1 MKIDNKN
8 IVIGILVLAV
18 GGLAYVYLKK
28 KNKDKAEVSGDAVL
42 NGAIVPT
49 NTGSS
54 TTGSTTTGSS
64 TTGASTDTSK
74 ADKEKEDNQKA
85 IEKANRERAEKETLD
100 KANTIA
106 KRLLSV
112 DATIMSINA
121 GLRNSWNPNSQ
132 MRELGIYQN
141 EKSDLLYKLSNLGY
155 MWNYPNEFATKR

>member
-1 MKIDNKN
+1 MKEDNKN
-8 IVIGILVLAV
+8 IIIGLLILAV
-18 GGLAYVYLKK
+18 GGLGYFYFKK
-28 KNKDKAEVSGDAVL
+28 NNKDKAETSGDGVL
-42 NGAIVPT
+42 NNAVIP
-49 NTGSS
+49 NS
-54 TTGSTTTGSS
+54 TTGSS

-85 IEKANRERAEKETLD
+85 IEKAHRERAEKEILD

-112 DATIMSINA
+112 DASIMSINA

>member
-8 IVIGILVLAV
+8 IVIGVLALAL
-18 GGLAYVYLKK
+18 GGLAYIYLKK
-28 KNKDKAEVSGDAVL
+28 KNKDKVVATGDTVL
-42 NGAIVPT
+42 NGAVVPN

-54 TTGSTTTGSS
+54 TGYS

-74 ADKEKEDNQKA
+74 SDKEKEDNQKA
-85 IEKANRERAEKETLD
+85 IEKSNREKAEKETLD
-100 KANTIA
+100 KANVIA

-121 GLRNSWNPNSQ
+121 DLRGHSWNPNSQ

-155 MWNYPNEFATKR
+155 MWSYPNEFATKR

>member
-28 KNKDKAEVSGDAVL
+28 KNKNKAEVSGDAVL
-42 NGAIVPT
+42 NCAIVPT

-54 TTGSTTTGSS
+54 TTGSS

>member
-1 MKIDNKN
+1 MNIDNKN
-8 IVIGILVLAV
+8 IVIGVLVLAV

-54 TTGSTTTGSS
+54 TTGSS

-121 GLRNSWNPNSQ
+121 GLRNSWNPNFC
-132 MRELGIYQN
+132 LI
-141 EKSDLLYKLSNLGY
+141 
-155 MWNYPNEFATKR
+155 F

>member
-1 MKIDNKN
+1 MNIDNKN
-8 IVIGILVLAV
+8 IVIGVLVLAV

-28 KNKDKAEVSGDAVL
+28 KNKDTSGVSRDAVL
-42 NGAIVPT
+42 NGAVVPSN

-54 TTGSTTTGSS
+54 TTGSTTTG
-64 TTGASTDTSK
+64 GSTDTSK

-85 IEKANRERAEKETLD
+85 IEKANREKAEKETLD

-112 DATIMSINA
+112 DATIMSIKA
-121 GLRNSWNPNSQ
+121 SLRNSWNTNSQ
-132 MRELGIYQN
+132 LRELGIYQN

>member
-42 NGAIVPT
+42 NGAIVPS
-49 NTGSS
+49 NTGST
-54 TTGSTTTGSS
+54 TTGSTTTG
-64 TTGASTDTSK
+64 TSTDTSK